1 MNIKK
6 VIRKLDSEIKW
17 MRSELDDL
25 EKIMK
30 NYKFKSQCLAPLQ
43 SSREK
48 SWFTER
54 YHYTKGKHNQM
65 MWRIT
70 SLVKIRD
77 EIKEESEISS
87 TR

>member
-25 EKIMK
+25 EKLAI
-30 NYKFKSQCLAPLQ
+30 NYKFKECRTNGGSFQFNF
-43 SSREK
+43 E
-48 SWFTER
+48 ER
-54 YHYTKGKHNQM
+54 HHYTRGKRDM
-65 MWRIT
+65 MMCRIN

-77 EIKEESEISS
+77 EIKEESEIAS